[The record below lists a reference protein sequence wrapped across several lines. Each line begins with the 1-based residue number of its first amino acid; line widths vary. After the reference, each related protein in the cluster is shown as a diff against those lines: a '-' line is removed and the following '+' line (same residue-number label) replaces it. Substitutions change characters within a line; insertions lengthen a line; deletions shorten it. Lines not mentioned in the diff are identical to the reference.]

1 VSDGDLLTGLH
12 EAAKEAG
19 IDLLGVTSAEP
30 FDLREDWQHDQ
41 PKELLASAQSVAVA
55 GFCVFYEPRTVP
67 SRPGVP
73 RGRFTP
79 FGSRVFEQMERHCFD
94 TVESYLVGRGYEAVA
109 APNLAIKPAIVRSGL
124 GRYGRHAVVI
134 TPELGSMVM
143 FAAVVTNAPLA
154 AAATDRPVY
163 AEVCASGCRLCVDAC
178 PTGALAGDYK
188 LDRSRCVT
196 NWLWGTPAPAGL
208 RAEQQDRLFGCAECV
223 RACPYSAPVQPRRS
237 YPVPTDTVNDSPEL
251 LRLGAGDRDYYD
263 RAIPTFPKRAGF
275 EAMRGSA
282 IVALGNA
289 GDPAAEE
296 VLAATLRLD
305 DPKLRA
311 YSAWALGRIRSVGS
325 RDLLLAARESERDE
339 AVAGEIEAAL
349 AGLRAG

>member
-1 VSDGDLLTGLH
+1 VSDGDLLAGLRQAV
-12 EAAKEAG
+12 EEAG
-19 IDLLGVTSAEP
+19 IDLLGVTSAQP
-30 FDLREDWQHDQ
+30 FELREDWQHDQ
-41 PKELLASAQSVAVA
+41 PAELLPSARAVLVA
-55 GFCVFYEPRTVP
+55 GFCVFYVPRAVP
-67 SRPGVP
+67 SKPGVP

-94 TVESYLVGRGYEAVA
+94 TIEGYLVGRGYDAVA

-154 AAATDRPVY
+154 AADRPVY
-163 AEVCASGCRLCVDAC
+163 AGVCASGCRLCVEAC
-178 PTGALAGDYK
+178 PTGALAGDYT
-188 LDRSRCVT
+188 LDRSKCIT
-196 NWLWGTPAPAGL
+196 NWLWGAPAPADL
-208 RAEQQDRLFGCAECV
+208 RVEQQDRLFGCAECV

-251 LRLGAGDRDYYD
+251 LRLAEGDRDYYD
-263 RAIPTFPKRAGF
+263 RAIPTFPKQAGF
-275 EAMRGSA
+275 EAMRASS

-296 VLAATLRLD
+296 VLASTLRLD
-305 DPKLRA
+305 DPKMRA
-311 YSAWALGRIRSVGS
+311 YTAWALGRIGSAGS

-349 AGLRAG
+349 AGFRAG